1 MAEWLNRVTS
11 PLHGITVIE
20 VASFIAGPYAG
31 SLLADLGANVIKV
44 EAPDGGDPFRGWD
57 TGRESASFWAYNRG
71 KRSITLNLREPVAI
85 DIARQLIRSADVLLE
100 NMRPGAMDRLGL
112 GYAELSAINSG
123 LVYAS
128 VTGFGSSGP
137 YRDRPA
143 YDGIGQALSGLLS
156 LLSDRASVQPVG
168 PNFSDSLAGLFA
180 AFGIVSALHARNQ
193 TGLGQ
198 RVETNLVAAS
208 LAFLVAPATETLAG
222 APAPGPLSRPT
233 ASQTYAWVASD
244 GLPFTVH
251 LSSPPKFW
259 AGLTR
264 AAQRPD
270 LMEDPRFRTR
280 LDRRAHY
287 AELRDELG
295 AVFSTRPR
303 HEWLKRLLAEDVPC
317 APVYSLDQVF
327 ADPQV
332 QHLGMRTTL
341 HRSQG
346 PPLETVRTPLE
357 YSATPAPRP
366 APPPGLGEHTASIL
380 EGLGYGPDRIAQLR
394 RQGVIATQTEDT

>member
-1 MAEWLNRVTS
+1 MTS
-11 PLHGITVIE
+11 PLQGIMVIE

-31 SLLADLGANVIKV
+31 SLLADLGADVIKV

-57 TGRESASFWAYNRG
+57 VGGESPSFWAYNRG
-71 KRSITLNLREPVAI
+71 KRSITLNLREAAAI
-85 DIARQLIRSADVLLE
+85 DIVRQLVQSADVVLE

-112 GYAELSAINSG
+112 GYTELSAINSR

-156 LLSDRASVQPVG
+156 LLADRASMQPIG

-180 AFGIVSALHARNQ
+180 AFGIVSALHARDQ

-198 RVETNLVAAS
+198 HVETNLVAAS

-233 ASQTYAWVASD
+233 ASQTYAWKASD

-259 AGLTR
+259 EGLTR
-264 AAQRPD
+264 AAERPD
-270 LMEDPRFRTR
+270 LMDDPRFRTR
-280 LDRRAHY
+280 LDRRANY
-287 AELRDELG
+287 AELRDELA

-303 HEWLKRLLAEDVPC
+303 QQWLERLMAEDVPC
-317 APVYSLDQVF
+317 APVYNLEQVF
-327 ADPQV
+327 RDPQV
-332 QHLGMRTTL
+332 QHLGMRTSI
-341 HRSQG
+341 HRAQEAAIDTVRA
-346 PPLETVRTPLE
+346 PLEF
-357 YSATPAPRP
+357 SATPVRRP
-366 APPPGLGEHTASIL
+366 AAPPGLGEHTTSIL
-380 EGLGYGPDRIAQLR
+380 EWLGYDAESIALLR
-394 RQGVIATQTEDT
+394 RRGVIASQQPDG